1 MNNKYVNH
9 CIECSVTNCKH
20 HNKTQNYCA
29 LEAISV
35 GTHES
40 EPKTP
45 SCVDC
50 RSFEAEE
57 KTSEIFS

>member
-57 KTSEIFS
+57 KASGIIS

>member
-45 SCVDC
+45 SCVDG

-57 KTSEIFS
+57 KASGIFS